1 MYLYSTHLRFKLLLL
16 VCIKIRL
23 LILIRLHVARLQSS
37 RYTFILAIAMGIL
50 VILSSSR
57 IYIINVDIGE
67 ILAVYVSIAGIPL
80 YLLFNYEFF
89 GFALILVAT
98 QARIDLIEVL
108 NNLQVAV
115 LNAIVLLQLLRRLLL
130 LHIVYILIG
139 GCRDQLRMQTLMI
152 VRCYR
157 GGLCVS
163 GADIFVLL
171 AHGRD

>member
-1 MYLYSTHLRFKLLLL
+1 MYLYSAHLRFKLLLL

-115 LNAIVLLQLLRRLLL
+115 LYAVVLLLQLLRGLLL

-152 VRCYR
+152 MRCYR
-157 GGLCVS
+157 GGLSVS
-163 GADIFVLL
+163 GTDIFMLL
-171 AHGRD
+171 AHG